1 MIKRNL
7 LVIGLA
13 VMLSACG
20 FHLRG
25 TATNDLAIKEL
36 DLSARNAYGETV
48 NQLRDLLK
56 SSGVNVHAGAP
67 YKLVLTNEAETQ
79 RAASYAGSARS
90 VEYELQT
97 QLSYDIQG
105 HNNTTLLSDKLEVQ
119 KTYVHDG
126 NNITGSTQEASQIRN
141 EMRRDLVQRM
151 AQRLQQ
157 LTPERLDELQAKA
170 DERARAEAAALEAAQ
185 RAQDAQPQQSPL
197 EVPAN

>member
-25 TATNDLAIKEL
+25 SGSNELAIKEL

-48 NQLRDLLK
+48 NQLRDVLK
-56 SSGVNVHAGAP
+56 SNGVNVHAGAP
-67 YKLVLTNEAETQ
+67 YKLILTNEAETQ

-90 VEYELQT
+90 VEYELST
-97 QLSYDIQG
+97 VLSYDIQG
-105 HNNTTLLSDKLEVQ
+105 HNDTTLLSDKLEVQ
-119 KTYVHDG
+119 KVYLHDG
-126 NNITGSTQEASQIRN
+126 NNITGSDQQSNQTRQ

-151 AQRLQQ
+151 VLRLQQ
-157 LTPERLDELQAKA
+157 LTPAQLDELQLKA
-170 DERARAEAAALEAAQ
+170 DERARAEAEALEAAQ

-197 EVPAN
+197 EIPAN

>member
-7 LVIGLA
+7 LVMGLA

-25 TATNDLAIKEL
+25 TGTNELTIKEL
-36 DLSARNAYGETV
+36 DVSARNAYGETV
-48 NQLRDLLK
+48 NQLRDALK
-56 SSGVNVHAGAP
+56 NSGVNVHAGAP

-97 QLSYDIQG
+97 VLSYDVLG
-105 HNNTTLLSDKLEVQ
+105 HNNATLLSDKLEVQ
-119 KTYVHDG
+119 KIYVHDG
-126 NNITGSTQEASQIRN
+126 NNITGSGQEATQIRK
-141 EMRRDLVQRM
+141 EMRRDLVQNM
-151 AQRLQQ
+151 LMRLQL
-157 LTPERLDELQAKA
+157 LTPSQLDELQAKA
-170 DERARAEAAALEAAQ
+170 DDRARAEAAALEAAQ

-197 EVPAN
+197 EIPAH

>member
-7 LVIGLA
+7 LVMGLA

-25 TATNDLAIKEL
+25 TGTNELAIKEL
-36 DLSARNAYGETV
+36 DLTARNAYGETV
-48 NQLRDLLK
+48 NQLRDVLK

-97 QLSYDIQG
+97 VLSYDIQG
-105 HNNTTLLSDKLEVQ
+105 QNNSILLSDKLEVQ
-119 KTYVHDG
+119 KIYVHDG
-126 NNITGSTQEASQIRN
+126 NNITGSGQEAAQIRK
-141 EMRRDLVQRM
+141 EMRRDLVQKM
-151 AQRLQQ
+151 VVRLQL
-157 LTPERLDELQAKA
+157 LTPAQLDELQAKA

-197 EVPAN
+197 EIPAH

>member
-7 LVIGLA
+7 LVMGLA

-25 TATNDLAIKEL
+25 TGTNELAIKEL
-36 DLSARNAYGETV
+36 DLNARNAYGETV
-48 NQLRDLLK
+48 NQLRDVLR
-56 SSGVNVHAGAP
+56 SSGVDVHSGAP

-79 RAASYAGSARS
+79 RAASYGGSARS
-90 VEYELQT
+90 VEYELTT

-105 HNNTTLLSDKLEVQ
+105 RNNMPLLSDKLEVR
-119 KTYVHDG
+119 KIYLHDS
-126 NNITGSTQEASQIRN
+126 NNVTGSGQEAEQLRK
-141 EMRRDLVQRM
+141 EMRRDLVHNLVL
-151 AQRLQQ
+151 RLQL
-157 LTPERLDELQAKA
+157 LTPSQLEELQAKA

-197 EVPAN
+197 EIPAK